1 MRHSSQSITVPI
13 YVSDNVDGG
22 PDARNTAYFNS
33 QMPVANLQS
42 TKTIDSKPLNFTI
55 DGYKQGMLD
64 IAVYSNTT
72 YQLTPAPAQIDQ
84 DPLIRAIS
92 IVPDVDVAIKS
103 SFVNNPSWYNR
114 QKIVTSSVVF
124 TTYDYNS
131 GLNAE
136 GTIGTLYPAIPET
149 VLNPFIGSISAD
161 TKTGELRFDIQHK
174 IAVTGE
180 DLVAPFVVPN
190 VPLNTDGTPA
200 KPGKQVIIR

>member
-1 MRHSSQSITVPI
+1 MSQSITVPI
-13 YVSDNVDGG
+13 YVNDDVDGG

-33 QMPVANLQS
+33 QMPVADLQS

-55 DGYKQGMLD
+55 NGYKQGVLD

-72 YQLTPAPAQIDQ
+72 YQLTPTPVQIDQ
-84 DPLIRAIS
+84 DPLIRAIP
-92 IVPDVDVAIKS
+92 IVPDVDIAIKS

-136 GTIGTLYPAIPET
+136 GTIGTLYPPTPPNI
-149 VLNPFIGSISAD
+149 LNPFIGSTSRD
-161 TKTGELRFDIQHK
+161 NLRDDLQFTINRN
-174 IAVTGE
+174 IAVTGA
-180 DLVAPFVVPN
+180 DLVASFPLLN
-190 VPLNTDGTPA
+190 VPLDDDGTPA